1 MHASSIIY
9 FHHTTNTD
17 CVYIISHLTLLVFEF
32 QFKRAA
38 VFFAHVNIMS
48 CFYGRHSA
56 VSFHLQS
63 YFFPPGKK
71 TFASR
76 HNEHPVHLTC
86 IFNYNMSH
94 DRN

>member
-1 MHASSIIY
+1 MHASLIIY

-17 CVYIISHLTLLVFEF
+17 CVYIISHLTFRVFEF

-63 YFFPPGKK
+63 YSFFPQV
-71 TFASR
+71 R
-76 HNEHPVHLTC
+76 
-86 IFNYNMSH
+86 
-94 DRN
+94 